1 MMEFFNEY
9 VIVLIALLISI
20 AMAIIRVIKGPTAPD
35 RIVGLDTIN
44 TIVIV
49 GMVVFGT
56 AFNEIIYIDVAI
68 VYALLSFISTLFIAK
83 YLEGGDFYYTW
94 VYFTCYNPVSYV
106 KVCFCHTNKERPN
119 NISNKY

>member
-1 MMEFFNEY
+1 MIDYYNEFI
-9 VIVLIALLISI
+9 IVLIALLISI
-20 AMAIIRVIKGPTAPD
+20 TMAIIRVIKGPTAPD

-49 GMVVFGT
+49 SMVVFGT

-83 YLEGGDFYYTW
+83 YLEGGEF
-94 VYFTCYNPVSYV
+94 
-106 KVCFCHTNKERPN
+106 
-119 NISNKY
+119 